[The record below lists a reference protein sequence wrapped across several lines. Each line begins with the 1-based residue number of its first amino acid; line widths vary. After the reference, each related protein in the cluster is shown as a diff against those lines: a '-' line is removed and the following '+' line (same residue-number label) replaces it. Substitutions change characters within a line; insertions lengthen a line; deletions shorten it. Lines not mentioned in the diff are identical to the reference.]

1 MFVRMPFNKGNILIK
16 KFYVKDTEVAGKK
29 NPGKESESA
38 ESSEAAKVT

>member
-29 NPGKESESA
+29 IQVKNR
-38 ESSEAAKVT
+38 KVQNLRRLLK